1 MVYLNISHIISGYR
15 LGCGIFNDKPADL
28 SGVSLEDIAVNLDN
42 ESFQPLDES
51 AEDNFDR
58 YGIAYKDKRP
68 TYYEDNENKYN
79 NRPHVYSDENLYDAF
94 EYEKD
99 TTRGSLRPAHR
110 PFIDNGP
117 AIVEDQ
123 VKHGR

>member
-1 MVYLNISHIISGYR
+1 
-15 LGCGIFNDKPADL
+15 
-28 SGVSLEDIAVNLDN
+28 VSLEDIAVSLDN
-42 ESFQPLDES
+42 ESLQTLDES
-51 AEDNFDR
+51 AEDNVDR
-58 YGIAYKDKRP
+58 FGISYKDKRP
-68 TYYEDNENKYN
+68 VYNEENENKYI
-79 NRPHVYSDENLYDAF
+79 NRPQVYSDEKLYDAF

-123 VKHGR
+123 VKHSR

>member
-28 SGVSLEDIAVNLDN
+28 SGVSLEDIAESLDN
-42 ESFQPLDES
+42 ESLQTLDES
-51 AEDNFDR
+51 SEDNVDR
-58 YGIAYKDKRP
+58 YGISYKDKWP
-68 TYYEDNENKYN
+68 AHNEDNENKYN
-79 NRPHVYSDENLYDAF
+79 NRPHVYSDDKLYDAF

-123 VKHGR
+123 VKHNR

>member
-28 SGVSLEDIAVNLDN
+28 SGVSLEDITVNLDN
-42 ESFQPLDES
+42 ESLQTLDES
-51 AEDNFDR
+51 TEDNVDR
-58 YGIAYKDKRP
+58 YGISHKDKRP
-68 TYYEDNENKYN
+68 TYNEDKYT
-79 NRPHVYSDENLYDAF
+79 NRPHVYSDEKLYDAF
-94 EYEKD
+94 EYQKD

>member
-1 MVYLNISHIISGYR
+1 MTTSHIITGYR

-42 ESFQPLDES
+42 ESLQTLDET
-51 AEDNFDR
+51 AEDNVDR
-58 YGIAYKDKRP
+58 YDISYKDKRP
-68 TYYEDNENKYN
+68 AYNEENENKYN
-79 NRPHVYSDENLYDAF
+79 NRPHIYSDEKLYDAF

-99 TTRGSLRPAHR
+99 KTRGSLRPAHR
-110 PFIDNGP
+110 PFIDDGP